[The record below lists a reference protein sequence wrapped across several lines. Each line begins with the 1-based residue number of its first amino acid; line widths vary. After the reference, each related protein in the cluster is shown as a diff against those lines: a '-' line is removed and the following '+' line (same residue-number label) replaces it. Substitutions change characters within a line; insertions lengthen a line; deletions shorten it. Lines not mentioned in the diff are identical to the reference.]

1 MEKQVPMRTRLR
13 RLNVATHRDLGYFFV
28 ALIVAYCLSGLALN
42 HVDDWNPDF
51 VITKEEVKLD
61 RVYRRGEVDASKIH
75 EFGSLVGEN
84 DYKVYDFP
92 TADQVKIYYDNA
104 SLHLDLAE
112 GKGIYERV
120 SRRAVFYQAN
130 VLHRN
135 SLKGWKWMADV
146 FAVLLI
152 VLSLTGLFVL
162 KGKYGLGGRG
172 KWLVAAGLLPPL
184 AAILI
189 YEFC

>member
-1 MEKQVPMRTRLR
+1 
-13 RLNVATHRDLGYFFV
+13 
-28 ALIVAYCLSGLALN
+28 
-42 HVDDWNPDF
+42 
-51 VITKEEVKLD
+51 
-61 RVYRRGEVDASKIH
+61 
-75 EFGSLVGEN
+75 
-84 DYKVYDFP
+84 
-92 TADQVKIYYDNA
+92 
-104 SLHLDLAE
+104 
-112 GKGIYERV
+112 
-120 SRRAVFYQAN
+120 VFYQAN